1 MVDGIEAGDAAFYL
15 GEKSVYDSVVLGI
28 KKTYNSTPFRA
39 PTRPLSDQYA
49 IGAPWVPLLQPV
61 LVRLK
66 ATHAFSVDSLA
77 RSGWSAPS
85 DHVVM
90 VRTNGSQKE
99 VQRVEWNDG
108 WASARFREF
117 GEFQLVE
124 DNVAPVI
131 TPLERLEG
139 ADLGKAGRIAFSV
152 KDDLGAVRKFR
163 AELDGAW
170 LCFTN
175 DKGLAYIYRF
185 DQHCPPGRHTLRVS
199 VEDMAGNRTVEEYH
213 FTR

>member
-1 MVDGIEAGDAAFYL
+1 
-15 GEKSVYDSVVLGI
+15 
-28 KKTYNSTPFRA
+28 
-39 PTRPLSDQYA
+39 
-49 IGAPWVPLLQPV
+49 
-61 LVRLK
+61 
-66 ATHAFSVDSLA
+66 
-77 RSGWSAPS
+77 
-85 DHVVM
+85 
-90 VRTNGSQKE
+90 

-131 TPLERLEG
+131 IPLERLEG
-139 ADLGKAGRIAFSV
+139 ADLSKAARIAFSV

-170 LCFTN
+170 LCCTN
-175 DKGLAYIYRF
+175 DKGLAYIYKF
-185 DQHCPPGRHTLRVS
+185 DQHCPPGRHTLKIS
-199 VEDMAGNRTVEEYH
+199 VEDMAGNKTIGEYH